1 MEVSDSEDE
10 TGDPQRARLY
20 ASSISRKVRMWA
32 EKLKGIPRAHVDS
45 LFDDNV
51 EIMSQGEILKL
62 LKNIDEDKD
71 WVTRKEIEDTRLEKF
86 LVVVVAKHLENGT
99 EARRLAMRI
108 LDNFAQRF
116 RGERY
121 PQTRR

>member
-1 MEVSDSEDE
+1 VEDMKVSDSRVRVEDMEVSDSEDE

-51 EIMSQGEILKL
+51 VRLSL
-62 LKNIDEDKD
+62 L
-71 WVTRKEIEDTRLEKF
+71 RL
-86 LVVVVAKHLENGT
+86 
-99 EARRLAMRI
+99 
-108 LDNFAQRF
+108 
-116 RGERY
+116 
-121 PQTRR
+121 